1 MAAELDNLY
10 LDTTVF
16 VNLGEAGALLS
27 LIKFVGDRARIVN
40 EVFVELKRNSS
51 REDFRFLLTLEMI
64 RDWPPSPPVELSPEQ
79 MQEVLD
85 IKRAIAGPG
94 DHPLKDLGEIAS
106 VVAAKADGL
115 SPVASDDHT
124 AAMLCSNRGL
134 KRLTSDELTEQ
145 LRAAGFLE

>member
-1 MAAELDNLY
+1 
-10 LDTTVF
+10 
-16 VNLGEAGALLS
+16 
-27 LIKFVGDRARIVN
+27 
-40 EVFVELKRNSS
+40 
-51 REDFRFLLTLEMI
+51 
-64 RDWPPSPPVELSPEQ
+64 